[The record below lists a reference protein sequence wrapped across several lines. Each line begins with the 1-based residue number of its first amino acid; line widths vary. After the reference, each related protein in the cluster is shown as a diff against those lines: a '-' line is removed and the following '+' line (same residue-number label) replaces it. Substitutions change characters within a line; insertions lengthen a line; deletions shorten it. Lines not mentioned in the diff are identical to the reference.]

1 MFLCS
6 HMCPQHDCFPGF
18 HSKKNSERLEGLFH
32 GRIFL
37 PAVLQ
42 DMCAKEAEIYFYAKT
57 NMLCVGGDGDVL
69 VPVSVKAPI
78 DKL

>member
-1 MFLCS
+1 M
-6 HMCPQHDCFPGF
+6 H
-18 HSKKNSERLEGLFH
+18 
-32 GRIFL
+32 IFL

-42 DMCAKEAEIYFYAKT
+42 DMCAKEAEIYYYAKT
-57 NMLCVGGDGDVL
+57 NMLWVGGDGDVL